1 MSIPHIVINIHGGL
15 VQEVYCD
22 QPLADLVVVDW
33 DVDSGDEG
41 ITETRRGDETLR
53 AYVTHPIV
61 EPLHRLAGSDV
72 EAVIEAAESRDALDG
87 AAT

>member
-1 MSIPHIVINIHGGL
+1 MSKPHIVINIHGGL

-22 QPLADLVVVDW
+22 MPLADLVVVDW
-33 DVDSGDEG
+33 DVEGGDEG

-72 EAVIEAAESRDALDG
+72 EAVIEAEEAKTFADAVV
-87 AAT
+87 

>member
-1 MSIPHIVINIHGGL
+1 MSEPKIVVNLCGGL

-22 QPLADLVVVDW
+22 APLADLVVVDW
-33 DVDSGDEG
+33 DVEGGDEG
-41 ITETRRGDETLR
+41 ITETHCGNETLR

-72 EAVIEAAESRDALDG
+72 EAVIETEEAKTFGG
-87 AAT
+87 AVS